1 MAYTSTKEGCPLSKL
16 LDARTSQNAS
26 NGNSI
31 NIELLAD
38 TPTMIGVVGLIV
50 TGASGI
56 IRVQLSG
63 IAAID
68 IPEKLPEE
76 KVVALGAIRG
86 TLPTDPIIGY
96 TRYEF
101 SRAESGVKILHL
113 TASDYNVPFPASHEL
128 VYSLFL
134 FSSEGCTRIGPES
147 FNASAFSD

>member
-1 MAYTSTKEGCPLSKL
+1 MSKL

-31 NIELLAD
+31 SILLPAD
-38 TPTMIGVVGLIV
+38 TPTKIGVVGLNV
-50 TGASGI
+50 TGAAGI

-68 IPEKLPEE
+68 IPEKQPGG
-76 KVVALGAIRG
+76 KVVAIGAIRG
-86 TLPTDPIIGY
+86 LLPTDPIVGY

-101 SRAESGVKILHL
+101 SQAESGIKVLHL
-113 TASDYNVPFPASHEL
+113 IASDYNVPFPASHEL

-134 FSSEGCTRIGPES
+134 FSSEECTRIGPES